1 MQTPVIGKCED
12 NRSVENASP
21 HFYLL
26 RHHIFLLQEF
36 AFSDFYKLMVCGGA
50 FGQGVSA
57 IASSF
62 DGRLFPSR
70 LSQLLEDFES
80 FLHGIFHEVCFF
92 LILFTVK
99 FYIFPGRFKYIFQVN
114 IS

>member
-36 AFSDFYKLMVCGGA
+36 AFSDFYQLMVCGGG

>member
-12 NRSVENASP
+12 NRGVENASP

-36 AFSDFYKLMVCGGA
+36 AFSDFYKLMVWGGVRS
-50 FGQGVSA
+50 G
-57 IASSF
+57 SF
-62 DGRLFPSR
+62 CYNSFNGRLFPSR
-70 LSQLLEDFES
+70 LSQLLEDFEG
-80 FLHGIFHEVCFF
+80 FLHCIFYKMCLL

-114 IS
+114 IP

>member
-12 NRSVENASP
+12 NRGVENAPP

-36 AFSDFYKLMVCGGA
+36 AFSDFYKLMVWG

-92 LILFTVK
+92 LILLTVK

-114 IS
+114 IP

>member
-12 NRSVENASP
+12 NRGVENASP

-26 RHHIFLLQEF
+26 RHHILLLQEF
-36 AFSDFYKLMVCGGA
+36 AFSDFYKLMVWG
-50 FGQGVSA
+50 FSQGVSA
-57 IASSF
+57 IANSF
-62 DGRLFPSR
+62 SGRLFPSR

-114 IS
+114 IP

>member
-12 NRSVENASP
+12 NRGVENASP

-36 AFSDFYKLMVCGGA
+36 AFSDFYKLMVWGG
-50 FGQGVSA
+50 GQGVSA

-70 LSQLLEDFES
+70 LSQLLEDFEG
-80 FLHGIFHEVCFF
+80 FLHCIFNKMCLL
-92 LILFTVK
+92 LILLTVK
-99 FYIFPGRFKYIFQVN
+99 FYIFPGRFEYIFQMN
-114 IS
+114 IP

>member
-1 MQTPVIGKCED
+1 MVFVQESTKRSSCFRDQSLQPLGYISKAQRQLYHIGD
-12 NRSVENASP
+12 ENAN
-21 HFYLL
+21 
-26 RHHIFLLQEF
+26 
-36 AFSDFYKLMVCGGA
+36 
-50 FGQGVSA
+50 
-57 IASSF
+57 SF
-62 DGRLFPSR
+62 NGRLFPSR

>member
-12 NRSVENASP
+12 NRGVENASP

-36 AFSDFYKLMVCGGA
+36 AFSDFYKLMVCGG

-57 IASSF
+57 IANSF
-62 DGRLFPSR
+62 DGRL

-114 IS
+114 IP

>member
-36 AFSDFYKLMVCGGA
+36 AFSAFYKLMVCGGGSVRE
-50 FGQGVSA
+50 F
-57 IASSF
+57 
-62 DGRLFPSR
+62 
-70 LSQLLEDFES
+70 LL
-80 FLHGIFHEVCFF
+80 
-92 LILFTVK
+92 
-99 FYIFPGRFKYIFQVN
+99 
-114 IS
+114 

>member
-12 NRSVENASP
+12 NRGVENASP

-36 AFSDFYKLMVCGGA
+36 AFSDFYKLMVWGG

-57 IASSF
+57 IT
-62 DGRLFPSR
+62 PSTV
-70 LSQLLEDFES
+70 
-80 FLHGIFHEVCFF
+80 VCFQVDYLSSLRISKASCIVF
-92 LILFTVK
+92 FTRCV
-99 FYIFPGRFKYIFQVN
+99 FFSYCLR
-114 IS
+114 

>member
-36 AFSDFYKLMVCGGA
+36 AFSDFYKLMVCG
-50 FGQGVSA
+50 
-57 IASSF
+57 
-62 DGRLFPSR
+62 GRLFPSR